1 MRLYHRLLLRIVRS
15 LAVGASTLY
24 RSLLSLAL
32 ASTACLS
39 TPALAAD
46 PITYQQA
53 APQQVTAQPRV
64 VYDEPP
70 RWTGFYAGVHAGLGF
85 VDSWDNVDGLLEDE
99 QSFLGGVHAGGSLQM
114 SNIVLGVEGD
124 ASLTNFT
131 RPRVRATSLEI
142 SMPWTASVR
151 GRVGYAFGHLLVYGT
166 GGFAVAGVETASA
179 TASATDTR
187 YGHVLGAGVEW
198 GLTRHLALGGEFLRY
213 DFSKEDLTLGA
224 SFQSE
229 HSQDV
234 LRARLSFRY

>member
-1 MRLYHRLLLRIVRS
+1 MHRS
-15 LAVGASTLY
+15 LPPLAVACSV
-24 RSLLSLAL
+24 
-32 ASTACLS
+32 CLS
-39 TPALAAD
+39 TPLLAAD
-46 PITYQQA
+46 AVTYQQA
-53 APQQVTAQPRV
+53 APQQVASQPRV
-64 VYDEPP
+64 VHNEPP

-99 QSFLGGVHAGGSLQM
+99 QSFLGGLHAGGSLQM
-114 SNIVLGVEGD
+114 GGVVLGVEGD

-142 SMPWTASVR
+142 SMPWSASVR
-151 GRVGYAFGHLLVYGT
+151 GRVGYAFGHLLIYGT
-166 GGFAVAGVETASA
+166 GGLAVAGVETASA
-179 TASATDTR
+179 TASSTDTR

-224 SFQSE
+224 AFQSE

-234 LRARLSFRY
+234 VRARLSFRY